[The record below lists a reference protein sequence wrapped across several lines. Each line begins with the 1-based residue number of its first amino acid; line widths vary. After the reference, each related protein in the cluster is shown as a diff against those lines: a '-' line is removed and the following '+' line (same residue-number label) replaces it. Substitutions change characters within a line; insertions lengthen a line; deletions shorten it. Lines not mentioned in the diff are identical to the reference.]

1 MIFHSSKEWLVAV
14 AHILGFPRI
23 GAKRELKTAL
33 ESFWRGELPEAELLD
48 VGRDLRAR
56 HWQRQRDAGLDF
68 VTVGDFAWYD
78 PVLQT
83 LAHLGCVPGRFGFDP
98 RSLTLSQYFT
108 LARGNA
114 AQPAMEMTK
123 WFDTNYHYLVP
134 EWSAES
140 RFEGGVKW
148 LYDEVTQAG
157 ELGRAVKVSLVGPL
171 TLLYLGKIKSG
182 LAHKLDLLAQ
192 LVPAYERLLAG
203 LKVLGV
209 SWMQIDEPILGFEL
223 DKRWLD
229 AFQPTYEALAS
240 IAPRILLATYFASV
254 ADHAAML
261 KSLPVSGI
269 HLDLV
274 RGPGQLAAFLD
285 GRPESKILS
294 LGVVD
299 GRNIWRTDLDAALA
313 VLKPVH
319 DRFGERLWISA
330 SCSLQHVPVDLAHEK
345 TLDAETRNWLAF
357 AVQKLD
363 EIAALKQ
370 GLAQGIEAIAPA
382 LEASRRSV
390 ASRKTSRRVS
400 SDAVKRRIDA
410 LSERDTRRPSPFATR
425 IQEQRARLK
434 LPLLPT
440 TTIGSFPQTPEIR
453 KARAAFKKG
462 RIGEPAYVEAM
473 RMEIRHAVARQEALG
488 LDVLVHGE
496 AERNDMVEYFGG
508 QLQGFAFT
516 ENGWVQSYGSRC
528 VKPPIIY
535 GDVERLAPMTV
546 KWTRYAQS
554 LTKKPMKGMLT
565 GPITMLQWS
574 FARDDQPRSATALQ
588 IALALR
594 DEVLDLERAGT
605 TIIQIDEPALR
616 EGLPLKKE
624 DWTEYLD
631 WAVRAFKLVS
641 SGVADETQI
650 HTHMCYAEFNDIL
663 PSIAALDADVI
674 TIETSRSD
682 MELLEGFGEFRYPN
696 EIGPGVYDIHSP
708 RVPDAGEMLKLLE
721 KAARVIPLERLW
733 INPDCGLKTRGWP
746 ETEAAL
752 ARMVEAARRMRAR
765 AAARLHHAA

>member
-1 MIFHSSKEWLVAV
+1 VAV
-14 AHILGFPRI
+14 THILGFPRI

-33 ESFWRGELPEAELLD
+33 ESFWRGELPEAQLSA
-48 VGRDLRAR
+48 VGRELRAR
-56 HWQRQRDAGLDF
+56 HWQRQRDSGLDF

-83 LAHLGCVPGRFGFDP
+83 LAHLGCVPTRFGFDP
-98 RSLTLSQYFT
+98 RSLTLPQYFT

-157 ELGRAVKVSLVGPL
+157 ELGHAVKVSLVGPL

-182 LAHKLDLLAQ
+182 LAHKLDLLPQ
-192 LVPAYERLLAG
+192 LIPAYQRLLAR

-209 SWMQIDEPILGFEL
+209 SWVQIDEPILGLEL
-223 DKRWLD
+223 DERWL
-229 AFQPTYEALAS
+229 ATFLPTYETLAS
-240 IAPRILLATYFASV
+240 IAPRILLTTYFESV
-254 ADHAAML
+254 AEHAAML

-274 RGPGQLAAFLD
+274 RGAGQLAVFLD
-285 GRPESKILS
+285 GYPDSKILS

-313 VLKPVH
+313 VLKPVR
-319 DRFGERLWISA
+319 DRLGERLWISA
-330 SCSLQHVPVDLAHEK
+330 SCSLQHVPADLAYEK
-345 TLDAETRNWLAF
+345 ALDAEIRSWLAF

-363 EIAALKQ
+363 EIATLKR
-370 GLAQGIEAIAPA
+370 GLAQGTEAIALA
-382 LEASRRSV
+382 LDASRRSA
-390 ASRKTSRRVS
+390 ASRKSSKRVRS
-400 SDAVKRRIDA
+400 GAVKLRMDA
-410 LSERDTRRPSPFATR
+410 LSERHTRRPSSFATR
-425 IQEQRARLK
+425 IQKQRAHLK

-440 TTIGSFPQTPEIR
+440 TTIGSFPQTPEVR

-462 RIGEPAYVEAM
+462 RIGQPAYLEAM
-473 RMEIRHAVARQEALG
+473 RTEIRHAVARQEALG

-496 AERNDMVEYFGG
+496 AERNDMVEYFGE

-516 ENGWVQSYGSRC
+516 GNGWVQSYGSRC

-535 GDVERLAPMTV
+535 GDIERPVPMTV
-546 KWTRYAQS
+546 EWTRYAQS

-574 FARDDQPRSATALQ
+574 FVRDDQPRGTTALQ

-605 TIIQIDEPALR
+605 AIIQIDEPALR
-616 EGLPLKKE
+616 EGLPLKKR
-624 DWTEYLD
+624 DWTEYLG
-631 WAVRAFKLVS
+631 WAVRAFKLAS

-682 MELLEGFGEFRYPN
+682 MELLEAFGEFRYPN

-708 RVPDAGEMLKLLE
+708 RVPDCGDMLKLLE
-721 KAARVIPLERLW
+721 KAERVIPPERLW
-733 INPDCGLKTRGWP
+733 VNPDCGLKTRGWP

-765 AAARLHHAA
+765 APARYHHAA